1 MKKYQNIINKL
12 LPALAIIIFLT
23 IWQLAS
29 DFEIVPKLLLPG
41 PVKVMQAFF
50 KDLSLLMSHAK
61 ISLIESFLGLSIG
74 AGLGILLALLM
85 DRFEIFR
92 RMFYPFLIIS
102 QTIPTIAIAPLLV
115 LWFGYDMTPKVVL
128 IVIVTFFPIAVGV
141 LDGFKSIDQD
151 IVNLLK
157 SMGANDLQTLQHAK
171 IPNAIG
177 PFFTSLRISA
187 SYSIVGAVIAEWL
200 GGNHG
205 LGVYIT
211 RVRKSYS
218 FDKMFAVILL
228 ISLLSLML
236 MKLVDLGQYFAMPW
250 KRNKNSKEK

>member
-1 MKKYQNIINKL
+1 MKKFQSIVNKL
-12 LPALAIIIFLT
+12 LPALGIIIFL
-23 IWQLAS
+23 IVWQLAS
-29 DFEIVPKLLLPG
+29 DFEIVPELLLPG
-41 PVKVMQAFF
+41 PIKVVKAFF
-50 KDLSLLMSHAK
+50 KDLPLLISHSK
-61 ISLIESFLGLSIG
+61 VSLIEAFLGLSIG
-74 AGLGILLALLM
+74 AGLGIILALLM
-85 DRFEIFR
+85 DYFEIFR

-115 LWFGYDMTPKVVL
+115 LWFGYEMTPKVVL

-141 LDGFKSIDQD
+141 LDGFKSVDQD
-151 IVNLLK
+151 IVKLLK
-157 SMGANDLQTLQHAK
+157 SMGASDLQILQHSK

-236 MKLVDLGQYFAMPW
+236 MKIVDLGQYFSMPW
-250 KRNKNSKEK
+250 ERNKNNKEK

>member
-1 MKKYQNIINKL
+1 MKKSQNIINKI
-12 LPALAIIIFLT
+12 LPVLGILIFLG

-29 DFEIVPKLLLPG
+29 DLELVSKLLLPS
-41 PVKVMQAFF
+41 PIKVVKAFF
-50 KDLSLLMSHAK
+50 KDINLLMMHSK
-61 ISLIESFLGLSIG
+61 TSLVESFLGLSIG
-74 AGLGILLALLM
+74 ASLGFLLALIM
-85 DRFEIFR
+85 DYFDVFR
-92 RMFYPFLIIS
+92 KMFYPLVIIS

-115 LWFGYDMTPKVVL
+115 LWFGYEMTPKVVL
-128 IVIVTFFPIAVGV
+128 IIIVTFFPVAVGV
-141 LDGFKSIDQD
+141 LDGFKSVDKD
-151 IVNLLK
+151 IVKLLK
-157 SMGANDLQTLQHAK
+157 SMGANDLQILRHAK
-171 IPNAIG
+171 LPNAIG

-200 GGNHG
+200 GGNAG

-228 ISLLSLML
+228 ISLLSLLL

-250 KRNKNSKEK
+250 EHNKKSKEK